1 MGENEQVLILQFGK
15 VVGDPINIPGDYFR
29 IPLLQGIKRYEIK
42 MHNII
47 GSKNDHKYQV
57 DWEIYDP
64 IIFYITGKS
73 ENDILVIIN
82 KHLNVFNG
90 STFSSILDS
99 LSTMTVGDMV
109 KVLSWYDNEF
119 GYSSRMIDLAIHM
132 AGS

>member
-1 MGENEQVLILQFGK
+1 
-15 VVGDPINIPGDYFR
+15 
-29 IPLLQGIKRYEIK
+29 

-90 STFSSILDS
+90 STFSELRFQLNKELKVYGVEIKQIS
-99 LSTMTVGDMV
+99 LYNNGINRTPT
-109 KVLSWYDNEF
+109 
-119 GYSSRMIDLAIHM
+119 
-132 AGS
+132 AGHE